1 MTLKQ
6 KRAIA
11 ELIRGPTVEAAARA
25 ANVGYSTLRRW
36 LKEDDE
42 FRQEYRAAVS
52 QLIEDA
58 TLQARQSLV
67 PALSALREIVEDGE
81 YPAAVRVQASRS
93 ILEYGLKLSERSD
106 VASRMDALEK
116 LFEERSHE
124 Y

>member
-1 MTLKQ
+1 MTLRQ
-6 KRAIA
+6 KRAIV

-52 QLIEDA
+52 ELIEDA
-58 TLQARQSLV
+58 TLQARQSLA

-93 ILEYGLKLSERSD
+93 LLEYGLKFTERSD
-106 VASRMDALEK
+106 IMGRMDEIEVLLKEAETRK
-116 LFEERSHE
+116 
-124 Y
+124 

>member
-58 TLQARQSLV
+58 TLQARQSLA

-93 ILEYGLKLSERSD
+93 LLEYGMKLSERSD
-106 VASRMDALEK
+106 VEARMDEIEVLLKEVENRK
-116 LFEERSHE
+116 
-124 Y
+124 

>member
-1 MTLKQ
+1 MKQ
-6 KRAIA
+6 KKAIA

-52 QLIEDA
+52 QLVEDA
-58 TLQARQSLV
+58 TLQARQSLA

-93 ILEYGLKLSERSD
+93 LLEYGMKLSERSD
-106 VASRMDALEK
+106 VASRMDEIEGILREAGHI
-116 LFEERSHE
+116 R
-124 Y
+124 